1 MNIKKI
7 IKITFKIFLI
17 ILGLIVVECIGM
29 NWVWKDI
36 GTIRTD
42 LNERFSFHDPQFND
56 IF

>member
-1 MNIKKI
+1 MNE
-7 IKITFKIFLI
+7 
-17 ILGLIVVECIGM
+17 ECIGM